1 VALDRDQLRELEV
14 RLARIANVEA
24 ASIRTGSSGEIE
36 AVDIVADRQ
45 RSPQRIVRD
54 AEILF
59 RQDGIDIDHRKI
71 GVAAL
76 DSPAAL
82 FDSRPQ
88 PAMSAWIPDSSPPQ
102 PIISAVPRADL
113 AVLSLEPDEERI
125 RLAAVHSTTR
135 NGAFTVEVEL
145 ALGAY
150 EGVPGRATGPGQE
163 PVGCATLVARA
174 TLDSVRNLLQPGY
187 EAQLREL
194 KIVDLTGSPAVVACV
209 DFGEGRRLQRLVGAC
224 LQFGSLY
231 DTAVYATLD
240 AINRP
245 LGRARFRELAAF
257 DTDDRARA

>member
-1 VALDRDQLRELEV
+1 MAVGLDRDQLRELEI

-24 ASIRTGSSGEIE
+24 ASIRTGADGEIE
-36 AVDIVADRQ
+36 AVDIVADRE
-45 RSPQRIVRD
+45 RSPQKIVRD

-82 FDSRPQ
+82 FDSRQQ
-88 PAMSAWIPDSSPPQ
+88 PGVPATSPSQ
-102 PIISAVPRADL
+102 PMVAAAPVAEL
-113 AVLSLEPDEERI
+113 AVLSIEPDEERI

-135 NGAFTVEVEL
+135 DGAFSVEVEL

-150 EGVPGRATGPGQE
+150 EGVPGRATGPAQE

-194 KIVDLTGSPAVVACV
+194 KIVELTGSPAVVACV

-224 LQFGSLY
+224 LQHGSLY
-231 DTAVYATLD
+231 DSAVYATLD

-257 DTDDRARA
+257 DADSRTRA

>member
-1 VALDRDQLRELEV
+1 MALDRDQLRELEL

-24 ASIRTGSSGEIE
+24 ASIRTGSTGEIE
-36 AVDIVADRQ
+36 AVDIVADRE
-45 RSPQRIVRD
+45 RSPQKIVRD

-82 FDSRPQ
+82 FDSRQQ
-88 PAMSAWIPDSSPPQ
+88 PGIPDSSPPQ
-102 PIISAVPRADL
+102 PMISAVPTADL
-113 AVLSLEPDEERI
+113 AVLSIETDEERI

-135 NGAFTVEVEL
+135 DGAFTVEVEL

-224 LQFGSLY
+224 LQLGSLY

-257 DTDDRARA
+257 DTDERARA

>member
-1 VALDRDQLRELEV
+1 MALGRDQLRELEL

-24 ASIRTGSSGEIE
+24 ASIRTGKTGEID
-36 AVDIVADRQ
+36 AVDIVADRG
-45 RSPQRIVRD
+45 RPPQKIVRD

-82 FDSRPQ
+82 FDSRQNPGIAEDSPSQ
-88 PAMSAWIPDSSPPQ
+88 PTTSPER
-102 PIISAVPRADL
+102 VPEL
-113 AVLSLEPDEERI
+113 AVLSLERDEERI

-135 NGAFTVEVEL
+135 HGAFTVEVEL

-150 EGVPGRATGPGQE
+150 EGIPGRATGPGQE

-209 DFGEGRRLQRLVGAC
+209 DFGEGRHLHRLVGAC
-224 LQFGSLY
+224 LQRGSLY

-257 DTDDRARA
+257 DAQATARA

>member
-1 VALDRDQLRELEV
+1 M

-36 AVDIVADRQ
+36 AVDIVADRG
-45 RSPQRIVRD
+45 RPPQKIVRD

-59 RQDGIDIDHRKI
+59 RQDGIDLDHRKI

-82 FDSRPQ
+82 FDSRHSPGV
-88 PAMSAWIPDSSPPQ
+88 SDSSPIHPE
-102 PIISAVPRADL
+102 VPAGSPAEL
-113 AVLSLEPDEERI
+113 AVLSIEQDEDRV

-135 NGAFTVEVEL
+135 DGTFTVEVEL
-145 ALGAY
+145 AYGAY
-150 EGVPGRATGPGQE
+150 EGVPGRASGPAQE

-174 TLDSVRNLLQPGY
+174 TLEAVRNLLQKGY

-194 KIVDLTGSPAVVACV
+194 QIVELTGCPAVVACV
-209 DFGEGRRLQRLVGAC
+209 DFGEGRQLKRLVGAC
-224 LQFGSLY
+224 LQFGALY

-245 LGRARFRELAAF
+245 LGRARFREIAAF
-257 DTDDRARA
+257 DADAKARA

>member
-1 VALDRDQLRELEV
+1 MPLGRDQLRELEL

-24 ASIRTGSSGEIE
+24 ASIRTGVTGEVE
-36 AVDIVADRQ
+36 AVDIVADRG
-45 RSPQRIVRD
+45 RPPQKIVRD

-82 FDSRPQ
+82 FDSRQAPGSAQDSPSQ
-88 PAMSAWIPDSSPPQ
+88 PVAPAGPH
-102 PIISAVPRADL
+102 VEL
-113 AVLSLEPDEERI
+113 AVLSLERDEERI
-125 RLAAVHSTTR
+125 RLSAVHSTTR
-135 NGAFTVEVEL
+135 DGAFTVEVEL
-145 ALGAY
+145 ALGSY
-150 EGVPGRATGPGQE
+150 EGVPGRASGPGQE

-209 DFGEGRRLQRLVGAC
+209 DFGEGRHLQRLVGAC

-245 LGRARFRELAAF
+245 LGRARFREVAAF
-257 DTDDRARA
+257 DAQTKARA

>member
-1 VALDRDQLRELEV
+1 MALDRDRLRELEL
-14 RLARIANVEA
+14 RLARIANVEV
-24 ASIRTGSSGEIE
+24 ASIRTGESGEIE
-36 AVDIVADRQ
+36 AVDIVADRGRPAQ
-45 RSPQRIVRD
+45 KIVRD

-59 RQDGIDIDHRKI
+59 RQDGIDLDHRKI

-76 DSPAAL
+76 DSPAAV
-82 FDSRPQ
+82 FDSRQSPGIAHPSPSVPDT
-88 PAMSAWIPDSSPPQ
+88 PAHPP
-102 PIISAVPRADL
+102 AEL
-113 AVLSLEPDEERI
+113 AVLSIERDEERI

-135 NGAFTVEVEL
+135 DGAFTVEVEL
-145 ALGAY
+145 AYGSF
-150 EGVPGRATGPGQE
+150 EGVPGRASGPAQE

-174 TLDSVRNLLQPGY
+174 TLEAVRNLLQTGY

-194 KIVDLTGSPAVVACV
+194 QIVDLTGSPAVVACV

-245 LGRARFRELAAF
+245 LGRARFRQVAAF
-257 DTDDRARA
+257 DADAEARA

>member
-1 VALDRDQLRELEV
+1 MALDRDRLRELEL

-36 AVDIVADRQ
+36 AVDIVADRG
-45 RSPQRIVRD
+45 RPPQKIVRD

-59 RQDGIDIDHRKI
+59 RQDGIDLDHRKI

-82 FDSRPQ
+82 FDARQAPGVAD
-88 PAMSAWIPDSSPPQ
+88 PSPPD
-102 PIISAVPRADL
+102 PRVTALPRPEL
-113 AVLSLEPDEERI
+113 AVLSIERDEERI

-135 NGAFTVEVEL
+135 DGAFTVEVEL
-145 ALGAY
+145 AYGAF
-150 EGVPGRATGPGQE
+150 EGVPGRASGPAQE

-174 TLDSVRNLLQPGY
+174 TLEAVRNLLQTGY

-194 KIVDLTGSPAVVACV
+194 QIVELTGSPAVVACV

-224 LQFGSLY
+224 LQSGSLY
-231 DTAVYATLD
+231 DSAVYATLD

-245 LGRARFRELAAF
+245 LGRARFRQVAAF
-257 DTDDRARA
+257 DAQERARA

>member
-1 VALDRDQLRELEV
+1 MALGREQKRDLEL

-24 ASIRTGSSGEIE
+24 ASIRLGDSGEIE
-36 AVDIVADRQ
+36 AVDIVADRT
-45 RSPQRIVRD
+45 RAPQKIVRD

-59 RQDGIDIDHRKI
+59 RQEGIDLDHRKI

-76 DSPAAL
+76 DAPAAL
-82 FDSRPQ
+82 FDSRQQ
-88 PAMSAWIPDSSPPQ
+88 PGIPDDAPSRPDPPSG
-102 PIISAVPRADL
+102 PVPEL
-113 AVLSLEPDEERI
+113 AVLSLERDEERV
-125 RLAAVHSTTR
+125 RLSAVHCTTR

-145 ALGAY
+145 ALGPY
-150 EGVPGRATGPGQE
+150 EGAPGRATGPAQE

-209 DFGEGRRLQRLVGAC
+209 DFGEGRHLQRLVGAC
-224 LQFGSLY
+224 LQLGSLY

-257 DTDDRARA
+257 ALEDRAQA

>member
-1 VALDRDQLRELEV
+1 MALKPDQLAQLEL
-14 RLARIANVEA
+14 RLARIANVEV
-24 ASIRTGSSGEIE
+24 ASIRIGSSGEIE
-36 AVDIVADRQ
+36 AVDIVADRG
-45 RSPQRIVRD
+45 RPPQKIVRD

-82 FDSRPQ
+82 FDNRQ
-88 PAMSAWIPDSSPPQ
+88 PPGADQDPPGQ
-102 PIISAVPRADL
+102 PVVPSDDRAEL
-113 AVLSLEPDEERI
+113 AVLSLEQDEERV

-135 NGAFTVEVEL
+135 GGAFTVEVEL

-150 EGVPGRATGPGQE
+150 EGVPGRASGPAQE

-174 TLDSVRNLLQPGY
+174 TLESVRNLLQPGY

-194 KIVDLTGSPAVVACV
+194 KILDLTGTPAVVACV
-209 DFGEGRRLQRLVGAC
+209 DFGEGRHLQRLVGAC
-224 LQFGSLY
+224 LQHGSLY
-231 DTAVYATLD
+231 DSAVYATLD

-257 DTDDRARA
+257 SAQTKARA

>member
-1 VALDRDQLRELEV
+1 MDLDRDRIRDLEL

-24 ASIRTGSSGEIE
+24 ASVRLGDSGEIE
-36 AVDIVADRQ
+36 AVDIVADRT
-45 RSPQRIVRD
+45 RAPQKIVRD

-59 RQDGIDIDHRKI
+59 RQEGIEIDHRKI

-76 DSPAAL
+76 DAPAAL
-82 FDSRPQ
+82 FDSRQSPGIPDRSSPQ
-88 PAMSAWIPDSSPPQ
+88 PDGPPGNL
-102 PIISAVPRADL
+102 PEL
-113 AVLSLEPDEERI
+113 AVLSLERDVERI

-145 ALGAY
+145 AYGAY
-150 EGVPGRATGPGQE
+150 EGVPGRASGPAQE
-163 PVGCATLVARA
+163 PIGCAALVAHA

-224 LQFGSLY
+224 LQLGSLY

-245 LGRARFRELAAF
+245 LGRARFRQLAAF
-257 DTDDRARA
+257 DAEGRARA

>member
-1 VALDRDQLRELEV
+1 MALDRDQLRELEL

-24 ASIRTGSSGEIE
+24 ASIRTGSTGEIE
-36 AVDIVADRQ
+36 AVDIVADRA
-45 RSPQRIVRD
+45 RSPQKIVRD

-82 FDSRPQ
+82 FDSRQQ
-88 PAMSAWIPDSSPPQ
+88 PGIPDNSPPQ
-102 PIISAVPRADL
+102 PMTSAVPTADL
-113 AVLSLEPDEERI
+113 AVLSIERDEERN

-135 NGAFTVEVEL
+135 DGAFTVEVEL

-174 TLDSVRNLLQPGY
+174 PLDSVRNLLHPGY

-224 LQFGSLY
+224 LQLGSLY

-257 DTDDRARA
+257 DTDERARA

>member
-1 VALDRDQLRELEV
+1 MALDRDRLRELEL

-24 ASIRTGSSGEIE
+24 ASIRTGESGEIE
-36 AVDIVADRQ
+36 AVDIVADRG
-45 RSPQRIVRD
+45 RPPQKIVRD

-59 RQDGIDIDHRKI
+59 RQDGVDLDHRKI

-76 DSPAAL
+76 DSPAAVL
-82 FDSRPQ
+82 DSRQSPGVADPSPSFPDA
-88 PAMSAWIPDSSPPQ
+88 PATAP
-102 PIISAVPRADL
+102 AEL
-113 AVLSLEPDEERI
+113 AVLSIERDEERI

-135 NGAFTVEVEL
+135 DGAFTVEVEL
-145 ALGAY
+145 AYGAF
-150 EGVPGRATGPGQE
+150 EGVPGRASGPAQE

-174 TLDSVRNLLQPGY
+174 TLEAVRNLLQTGY

-194 KIVDLTGSPAVVACV
+194 QIVDLTGSPAVVACV

-245 LGRARFRELAAF
+245 LGRARFRQIAAF
-257 DTDDRARA
+257 DADARARA

>member
-1 VALDRDQLRELEV
+1 LALDRDQLRELEV
-14 RLARIANVEA
+14 RLTRIANVEA

-36 AVDIVADRQ
+36 AVDIVADRE
-45 RSPQRIVRD
+45 RSPQKIVRD

-82 FDSRPQ
+82 FDSRQQ
-88 PAMSAWIPDSSPPQ
+88 PGIPDNSPPQ
-102 PIISAVPRADL
+102 PMISAVPTADL
-113 AVLSLEPDEERI
+113 AVLSLERDEERI

-150 EGVPGRATGPGQE
+150 EGVPGRASGPGQE

-224 LQFGSLY
+224 LQLGSLY

-257 DTDDRARA
+257 DTDERARA